1 MELVVFWKM
10 DGKRKKITWEVIS
23 KGWKCLFGRD
33 AVAKHPRTYKLEK
46 GKMCGTTAWS
56 ISGPSS

>member
-1 MELVVFWKM
+1 M
-10 DGKRKKITWEVIS
+10 DGKRKKTTWEVIS

-33 AVAKHPRTYKLEK
+33 AVAKHPRMYKLEK
-46 GKMCGTTAWS
+46 GKMCGTAAWS